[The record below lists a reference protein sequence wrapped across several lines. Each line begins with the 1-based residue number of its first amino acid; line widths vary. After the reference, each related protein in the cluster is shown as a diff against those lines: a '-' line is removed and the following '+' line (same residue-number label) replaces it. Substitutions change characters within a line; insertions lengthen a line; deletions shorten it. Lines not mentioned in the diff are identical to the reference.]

1 MMELLGGKNQWNK
14 TAGLWLGG
22 KFGNEKLCF
31 MKKDDPGSE
40 EADGWR

>member
-1 MMELLGGKNQWNK
+1 MMEFIGRQESLEQ
-14 TAGLWLGG
+14 TAGLWSGG

-40 EADGWR
+40 EADGL

>member
-1 MMELLGGKNQWNK
+1 MGRQESVEQNGW
-14 TAGLWLGG
+14 LWLGG

-40 EADGWR
+40 EADGR